1 MATFEYMQI
10 FNTDMDL
17 LVQSLNKMGE
27 QGWRVLPETFDK
39 RSRANP
45 FAKISRANHYWVLME
60 REIQN
65 QSDFNK
71 S

>member
-1 MATFEYMQI
+1 MATFEYQKI
-10 FNTDMDL
+10 KWKGVKDPIPEINEL
-17 LVQSLNKMGE
+17 AK
-27 QGWRVLPETFDK
+27 QGWRVVAGGGSLRGMG
-39 RSRANP
+39 RSDA
-45 FAKISRANHYWVLME
+45 SSWVIME

>member
-1 MATFEYMQI
+1 MATFEYQKI
-10 FNTDMDL
+10 QWTRGKDPIPKINEL
-17 LVQSLNKMGE
+17 AK
-27 QGWRVLPETFDK
+27 QGWRVVAGGGSL
-39 RSRANP
+39 RQMNSSSA
-45 FAKISRANHYWVLME
+45 ASWVIME

>member
-1 MATFEYMQI
+1 MATFEYQKIQWMHKENPLPEINQ
-10 FNTDMDL
+10 L
-17 LVQSLNKMGE
+17 AQE
-27 QGWRVLPETFDK
+27 GWRVVAGGGSLHQIN
-39 RSRANP
+39 SSSA
-45 FAKISRANHYWVLME
+45 SSWVLME

>member
-27 QGWRVLPETFDK
+27 QGWRVLPETFA
-39 RSRANP
+39 STQIPNP
-45 FAKISRANHYWVLME
+45 IPKISTGKYWVLME